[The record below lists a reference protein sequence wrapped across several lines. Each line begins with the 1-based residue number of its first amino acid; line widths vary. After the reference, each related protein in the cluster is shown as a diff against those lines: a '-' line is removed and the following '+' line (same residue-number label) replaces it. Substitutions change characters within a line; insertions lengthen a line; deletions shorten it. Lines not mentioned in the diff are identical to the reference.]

1 MLPADSCEHVTKAL
15 FPKHVHYILHSSVGS
30 NSTAEIRS
38 AHMIGIKI
46 LKTAFSYVQKLLQN
60 NYDQIPRFQHVFVKA
75 PKLSL
80 IKHRSHHR
88 LHLLQLMNMKT
99 VSLVFFF
106 NY

>member
-1 MLPADSCEHVTKAL
+1 MLPIDSCEHITKAL
-15 FPKHVHYILHSSVGS
+15 FLTYVQYILHSSVGS
-30 NSTAEIRS
+30 TSTAEIRS

-80 IKHRSHHR
+80 IKHESHHR
-88 LHLLQLMNMKT
+88 LHLLQLTSMKT
-99 VSLVFFF
+99 VSLV
-106 NY
+106 YY